1 MTDRSVP
8 QFVEDDYQVV
18 RQRTK
23 ATEEKKLTFWRTLD
37 KPLLVIIGLMLAMG
51 LMMVYS
57 STFDW
62 SLDEFGSETA
72 ILMSHVRNV
81 IIGLVALV
89 IFARVPPRIIR
100 RLSLI
105 IMLMSISFL
114 IAVLLFGDRTF
125 GARRAL
131 INGRFQ
137 PGEFAELAMIVY
149 MAAWL
154 GSKNVRVRSITYGLA
169 PFIVLVAI
177 VTGLVILQPDLST
190 AVVIFATSGIMFFL
204 AGADMRQIGL
214 VGVILLMLGLFAFP
228 ILQRVAPYATERVD
242 SWVAGVSDLTQTS
255 YHTQQAIIAIQYGGW
270 TGLGLGEGRQK
281 FGSLPASH
289 TDSIFAVIGE
299 ELGVIGAGGV
309 IAFYLAFIM
318 RGFYISRQAENVFS
332 SLLAAGVTIWVAV
345 KAMLNIAVMTGLVPP
360 TGLPLP
366 FISYGGSSLV
376 VLMVGAGMLLGIQR
390 ETALKEPERRKQVAS
405 YDRRRGDRR
414 ARVPR
419 TGSSTGTEQIVS

>member
-8 QFVEDDYQVV
+8 QFVDEEYSPV
-18 RQRTK
+18 RQRVTTSED
-23 ATEEKKLTFWRTLD
+23 ANPSFWRTLD
-37 KPLLVIIGLMLAMG
+37 KPLLIIIGLMLAMG

-62 SLDEFGSETA
+62 SLNEFGSETA
-72 ILMSHVRNV
+72 ILMSHARNV
-81 IIGLVALV
+81 IIGLVAMV
-89 IFARVPPRIIR
+89 IFARVPPRFIR
-100 RLSLI
+100 RLSII

-169 PFIVLVAI
+169 PFIILVAI

-214 VGVILLMLGLFAFP
+214 VGIILLMLGLFAFP

-242 SWVAGVSDLTQTS
+242 SWLAGVSDLTQTS

-281 FGSLPASH
+281 FVSLPAPH

-309 IAFYLAFIM
+309 IAFYLAFAI
-318 RGFYISRQAENVFS
+318 RGLSIARQANNIFS
-332 SLLAAGVTIWVAV
+332 SLLAAGITIWVIV

-390 ETALKEPERRKQVAS
+390 ETTLKQPERRKQVAS
-405 YDRRRGDRR
+405 YDRRRGNRGARLSR
-414 ARVPR
+414 A
-419 TGSSTGTEQIVS
+419 GNSTGID

>member
-8 QFVEDDYQVV
+8 QFIDEEYSPV
-18 RQRTK
+18 RQRVMTSED
-23 ATEEKKLTFWRTLD
+23 ANPSFWRTLD
-37 KPLLVIIGLMLAMG
+37 KPLLIIIGLMLAMG

-62 SLDEFGSETA
+62 SLNEFGSETA
-72 ILMSHVRNV
+72 ILMSHARNV
-81 IIGLVALV
+81 IIGLVAMV
-89 IFARVPPRIIR
+89 IFARVPPRFIR
-100 RLSLI
+100 RLSII

-169 PFIVLVAI
+169 PFIILVAI

-242 SWVAGVSDLTQTS
+242 SWLAGVSDLTQTS

-281 FGSLPASH
+281 FVSLPAPH

-309 IAFYLAFIM
+309 IAFYLAFAI
-318 RGFYISRQAENVFS
+318 RGLSIARQANNIFS
-332 SLLAAGVTIWVAV
+332 SLLAAGITIWVIV

-390 ETALKEPERRKQVAS
+390 ETTLKQPERRKQVAS
-405 YDRRRGDRR
+405 YDRRRGNRGARLSR
-414 ARVPR
+414 A
-419 TGSSTGTEQIVS
+419 GNSTGID